1 MTTFDQLTTALE
13 AAAANPDRFAGDAVV
28 DRSRLV
34 ENRFVIDALLDA
46 PAPSRLERVLRR
58 FGVADLTVPLVTAT
72 PALRRGWLAA
82 VGVASLFALSAA
94 RNSTA
99 DGFDRLQLFLA
110 VAPLVPLLGV
120 ALAFGP
126 RSDPAHE
133 TVVAAPVDAFRVF
146 VIRATTV
153 LVASIVAMALVTLLL
168 PGEGVARI
176 AWLLPALAVTSAASA
191 LATRL
196 DTRIASAVVASLWL
210 VFVVVVTSA
219 SGAEATFGAE
229 VQWVSALVSALG
241 IAVVVTQRR
250 RFDVLAGSSR

>member
-1 MTTFDQLTTALE
+1 MTTFDHLTSALE
-13 AAAANPDRFAGDAVV
+13 LASATPERFVGHAAVEPD
-28 DRSRLV
+28 RLV

-58 FGVADLTVPLVTAT
+58 VGVADLTVPLVTAT

-99 DGFDRLQLFLA
+99 EGFDRLQLFLA

-126 RSDPAHE
+126 SSDPAHE

-153 LVASIVAMALVTLLL
+153 LAASIVAMAVVTVLL
-168 PGEGVARI
+168 PGEGVARV

-191 LATRL
+191 LSTRL
-196 DTRIASAVVASLWL
+196 DTRVASAVVAAVWL
-210 VFVVVVTSA
+210 AFVVVVTSA
-219 SGAEATFGAE
+219 SSAEATFGAG
-229 VQWVSALVSALG
+229 VQWTSAL
-241 IAVVVTQRR
+241 ITAVGVAIVVTRR
-250 RFDVLAGSSR
+250 RSFDVLAGSST